1 MLPRYVCYN
10 RVPQQWSTPKRYAN
24 CAFAS
29 QVSTQA
35 PIRSISG
42 EMFKEVF
49 QQALYCREGLKSRF
63 QATLRFMDA
72 KASHCGHVV
81 EPPTAEVKIP
91 EFVQRLSLEHL
102 SAFLDASVRR
112 TYWEIVKDLQET
124 ELVVFQTLTRIDSL
138 LKGNAFFD
146 KANANIIMGHFATIA
161 TINDAFCTRMSARIT
176 LTPEQ
181 RLFFDENDIET
192 PQLLCFR
199 LVVTGDLPS
208 VEERLRLLWSVAP
221 VYPASERFVEW
232 NHNLSRGNRALKT
245 TLETLTATIDDI
257 DAEARGTKRKADQ
270 EIETDQ

>member
-1 MLPRYVCYN
+1 
-10 RVPQQWSTPKRYAN
+10 
-24 CAFAS
+24 
-29 QVSTQA
+29 
-35 PIRSISG
+35 
-42 EMFKEVF
+42 
-49 QQALYCREGLKSRF
+49 
-63 QATLRFMDA
+63 MDD

-102 SAFLDASVRR
+102 SAFLDASVWR

-138 LKGNAFFD
+138 LKGNAFLD
-146 KANANIIMGHFATIA
+146 KASANIIMGHFATIA
-161 TINDAFCTRMSARIT
+161 TINDAFCTRMSARVT

-181 RLFFDENDIET
+181 RMFFDENDIET

-221 VYPASERFVEW
+221 VYPASQRFVEW

-245 TLETLTATIDDI
+245 TLETLTAAIDDI
-257 DAEARGTKRKADQ
+257 EAEARGTKRKADQ
-270 EIETDQ
+270 EVETDQ